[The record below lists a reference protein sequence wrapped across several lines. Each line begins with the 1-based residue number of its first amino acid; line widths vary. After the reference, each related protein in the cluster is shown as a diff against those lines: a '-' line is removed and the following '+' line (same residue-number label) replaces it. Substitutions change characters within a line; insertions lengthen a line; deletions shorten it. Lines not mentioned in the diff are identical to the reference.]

1 MTRHTHLSDDRLI
14 EVALDRSPD
23 VYDREHLDACPTCD
37 ARLDDL
43 TRLLSVTT
51 SAAVAEADEVFTPE
65 RLQRQRN
72 RILQRIEHEG
82 RPGKHEGRPGKIV
95 NFPAGQVHHPRPARP
110 RPGMR
115 WVAGAAAAGIVI
127 GMLAGHYAPTFRMQN
142 TRSVSFAKVPPETVA
157 MQAVSTTLS
166 EEEFLGRLET
176 AVDGTG
182 GSTLQPLHELTPLAW
197 EVSAP

>member
-14 EVALDRSPD
+14 EVALERSPSAS
-23 VYDREHLDACPTCD
+23 DREHLESCPTCD

-43 TRLLSVTT
+43 TGLLAVTT

-72 RILQRIEHEG
+72 RILQRIEQ
-82 RPGKHEGRPGKIV
+82 EGRPGKIV
-95 NFPAGQVHHPRPARP
+95 NFPAGQVHHPRPART

-127 GMLAGHYAPTFRMQN
+127 GMLAGHYAPTFRIQD
-142 TRSVSFAKVPPETVA
+142 TRSVSFASVPPETMA
-157 MQAVSTTLS
+157 MQAVSTTVS

-176 AVDGTG
+176 AVDATG